1 MRKLLT
7 ASILFTGFFVQAQEI
22 NDSIKK
28 NKLKIFGNYETN
40 AQWYT
45 NDVNRGIKHD
55 TVPLRSN
62 NYLSLNYL
70 KRRLHCLPSTTHHHL

>member
-28 NKLKIFGNYETN
+28 NKLYG
-40 AQWYT
+40 
-45 NDVNRGIKHD
+45 
-55 TVPLRSN
+55 
-62 NYLSLNYL
+62 
-70 KRRLHCLPSTTHHHL
+70 